1 MFKFCIYFK
10 KGTNIHEYVTIYAND
25 WKPSTN
31 GAVIIFERDGEDIAW
46 FMFDAVAGIQ
56 RKNLTELEKTAIEKG
71 RLDNGLYDS

>member
-10 KGTNIHEYVTIYAND
+10 KGTNIHEYVTIYAD
-25 WKPSTN
+25 KWEPDST
-31 GAVIIFERDGEDIAW
+31 GDIIVFSRDYEDIAW